1 MFVALIRR
9 VEERQKDC
17 VWSLSFGRGH
27 YCAAQHVRFAETHS
41 VGDSGFICNIQ
52 TAVDEVCHLK
62 KLSQPQMT
70 LQFWHDLNTILR
82 WGLQARPFCFLHNGR
97 QTSASTV
104 LWLYNYVV
112 KIPCSTLNFINN
124 QGCSWNRKFVLNF
137 DFLKPMHMKY
147 LYPHVVA
154 RFNVFE
160 LQIVAA
166 KSSEFHF

>member
-17 VWSLSFGRGH
+17 VWSLSFGRCH
-27 YCAAQHVRFAETHS
+27 YCAAQRVRFAETHLVTVAS
-41 VGDSGFICNIQ
+41 S
-52 TAVDEVCHLK
+52 AVFR
-62 KLSQPQMT
+62 
-70 LQFWHDLNTILR
+70 LQWMRFAIWKSSHSLR
-82 WGLQARPFCFLHNGR
+82 WHSSSGMTWTRFCDEGCKRDHSVSYI
-97 QTSASTV
+97 TADKPSASTV
-104 LWLYNYVV
+104 LWLCNYVV